1 MLQMEIYKLQPAAER
16 ECDQDVA
23 TSQGLS
29 LYVPPHASPMAVSPS
44 VLLDDY
50 EQQLRDG
57 RVFDLEKYVEQHC
70 ITVREAPV
78 LCLMGNAGAGKS
90 LFGRHLERHMWTARC
105 TRLPLFIS
113 LPIMFAKRGRLTS
126 PFDVVEA
133 FLVEHRNVPAS
144 SCALLRDQEWMIILD
159 GFDEVAYTSHEPF
172 STHCGLHKWP
182 QANIIFSCRSE
193 QLRRPAE
200 ALFPLGG
207 RRVNTLYLVPFAP
220 SQIRAYTAKFV
231 LSCPFKW
238 SEAQYAHHLKAME
251 GVQQLI
257 REPFVLNLVLQ
268 SLPALVQQR
277 GAEGRWLRRSV
288 VYEQFVKNWFER
300 EKTKFIEAEDD
311 IKVLFRWFSWNLAST
326 MWMEGI
332 QVALG
337 DIAEG
342 YNAFQDLFSGGER
355 NRKGL
360 KGSPLKRVDN
370 NKNYMFIHKTFQE
383 FFASEMLLVEL
394 EKGIGCVDVDAKGSA
409 KWKKPVTLDQVQV
422 SMWSQYTINKRQLAY
437 PADASMIR
445 FMSDRV
451 AYGANASLEQALK
464 NLVLASRDHPELQV
478 AAANAL
484 TVLVAANVS
493 MCGQDLR
500 GIRVP
505 GAYLAGGLFERTQFQ
520 GSDLRKVCFANCEL
534 NYANLTNCNLD
545 EVEMGYKIL
554 KGHQDT
560 VRYVRGVVWMSGSM

>member
-1 MLQMEIYKLQPAAER
+1 MEIYNLPPAAEQ

-29 LYVPPHASPMAVSPS
+29 LYVPPHASPLAVSPS

-57 RVFDLEKYVEQHC
+57 RVFDLEQYVERNC
-70 ITVREAPV
+70 ITVREAAPV
-78 LCLMGNAGAGKS
+78 LCLLGNAGAGKS
-90 LFGRHLERHMWTARC
+90 LFGRHLERHMWAAQC

-113 LPIMFAKRGRLTS
+113 LPIVFAKRDRLTS
-126 PFDVVEA
+126 PFDVVET
-133 FLVEHRNVPAS
+133 FLVEHRNIPAS
-144 SCALLRDQEWMIILD
+144 SCALLREQEWIIILD
-159 GFDEVAYTSHEPF
+159 GFDEVAYNSQEPF

-182 QANIIFSCRSE
+182 GANVIVSCRSE

-200 ALFPLGG
+200 LLFPLGG

-231 LSCPFKW
+231 QSRPSGW
-238 SEAQYAHHLKAME
+238 SESQYAHHLKAME
-251 GVQQLI
+251 GVQQLV

-277 GAEGRWLRRSV
+277 GGEGRWLRRSV
-288 VYEQFVKNWFER
+288 VYEEFVRTWFER
-300 EKTKFIEAEDD
+300 EKSKFLEAEDD
-311 IKVLFRWFSWNLAST
+311 IKVLFRWFSWNLASA
-326 MWMEGI
+326 MWMEGV

-342 YNAFQDLFSGGER
+342 YNAFYDFFSGGER

-370 NKNYMFIHKTFQE
+370 QNYMFIHKTFQE

-394 EKGIGCVDVDAKGSA
+394 EKGIGCVEVTTKGRA
-409 KWKKPVTLDQVQV
+409 RWKKPVPLAQQQV
-422 SMWSQYTINKRQLAY
+422 SMWTEYAINKRQLVY

-451 AYGANASLEQALK
+451 AYGANAPLEQSLRS
-464 NLVLASRDHPELQV
+464 LVLVSRDHPKLQV

-484 TVLVAANVS
+484 TILVAANVS
-493 MCGQDLR
+493 MCGEDLR

-520 GSDLRKVCFANCEL
+520 GSDLRKVCFANSEM
-534 NYANLTNCNLD
+534 NYANLKDCNLQD
-545 EVEMGYKIL
+545 VEMGYAVL
-554 KGHQDT
+554 NGHE
-560 VRYVRGVVWMSGSM
+560 GEVW